1 MNVIQIRQIKL
12 PSQNYRV
19 GRPKGSGRTVVG
31 TRKKEKKKQQAV
43 SSDRVTRSTTQKRSA
58 KTQIKSKQNKKKKV

>member
-43 SSDRVTRSTTQKRSA
+43 SSDRVT
-58 KTQIKSKQNKKKKV
+58 I